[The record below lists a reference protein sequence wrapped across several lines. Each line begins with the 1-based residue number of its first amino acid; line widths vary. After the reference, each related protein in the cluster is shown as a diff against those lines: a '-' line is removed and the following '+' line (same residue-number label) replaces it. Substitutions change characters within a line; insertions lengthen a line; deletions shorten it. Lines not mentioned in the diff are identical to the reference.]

1 MRGVFAGKPALL
13 FSSGI
18 NSAEI
23 WPKYKFQKHLL
34 LWVIKTMGQ
43 YLWRFRVYKLEINIC
58 NVRNITDYES
68 LLDNGCQKLNVHNEL
83 SLWEFITSTRFS
95 LQNMFWWKGITAN
108 LARKLSVEK
117 PSISNLQCILKKYS
131 ITYFWLHCIQSCP
144 KNRNENIKKKPF
156 KATT

>member
-58 NVRNITDYES
+58 NLQHYR
-68 LLDNGCQKLNVHNEL
+68 LWKLTRQWL
-83 SLWEFITSTRFS
+83 SKVKCPQWVVLVGVYHFHKIFITKYV
-95 LQNMFWWKGITAN
+95 LMKGDYGKSGQKALSGKTFHFKLTMHIEEIFYN
-108 LARKLSVEK
+108 LFLAALYTELPQK
-117 PSISNLQCILKKYS
+117 
-131 ITYFWLHCIQSCP
+131 
-144 KNRNENIKKKPF
+144 
-156 KATT
+156 